1 MKGLKIIINL
11 NYELFIAKRIIAGKK
26 YKNSISSPIIKI
38 AITAIALGIIIML
51 IAVATGAG
59 LQYKI
64 RDKMAGFKGHIQI
77 VNYDANN
84 SDVSTTAI
92 KKHQDFYPTFK
103 NIEGIKNVQIFA
115 NKAGILRTKT
125 DFEGII
131 FKGVSTDYDWS
142 FFKEYMVEGIVP
154 DFNQSRTREVL
165 LSQTIMNRLQLKLN
179 DTILATFIKTV
190 DSKLPSNKKYIIS
203 GIYNTGFLQF
213 DKSMMIGDIRE
224 VQKLNK
230 WTENEVGGFEV
241 LLDNFDEVEEKG
253 EAVYNS
259 ISATLNSKT
268 IVNAY
273 PNVFD
278 WIELF
283 DNNVWF
289 IIAIMILI
297 AGINMITAL
306 LVLILERVQMIG
318 VLKALGSNNTS
329 IRKIFLYNATYLIL
343 KGLFWGNIIGLAIIG
358 LQYYFKIITLNPE
371 TYYVSTMPVYISFT
385 AILLLNIGTL
395 ILCFLMLIIPSF
407 IITKISPSK
416 SIKFA

>member
-1 MKGLKIIINL
+1 M

-92 KKHQDFYPTFK
+92 KKNQDFYPKFK
-103 NIEGIKNVQIFA
+103 NIEGIRNVQIFA

-142 FFKEYMVEGIVP
+142 FFKEYLVEGVVP
-154 DFNQSRTREVL
+154 DFNQPRTREVL
-165 LSQTIMNRLQLKLN
+165 LSETIINRLQLKLN

-190 DSKLPSNKKYIIS
+190 NSKLPSNKKYIIS
-203 GIYNTGFLQF
+203 GIYSTGFLQF

-241 LLDNFDEVEEKG
+241 LLDNFEEVDEKG

-343 KGLFWGNIIGLAIIG
+343 KGLFWGNIIGLFIIFI
-358 LQYYFKIITLNPE
+358 QHYFKIITLNPE

-395 ILCFLMLIIPSF
+395 ILCFLMLIIPSI

>member
-1 MKGLKIIINL
+1 M

-51 IAVATGAG
+51 ISVATAAG

-77 VNYDANN
+77 VNYDFNN
-84 SDVSTTAI
+84 SDVSTTPV
-92 KKHQDFYPTFK
+92 KKEQDFYPKF
-103 NIEGIKNVQIFA
+103 NDIDGIKNVQVFA
-115 NKAGILRTKT
+115 NKAGILRTENS
-125 DFEGII
+125 FEGIV
-131 FKGVSTDYDWS
+131 FKGVSTDYDWG
-142 FFKEYMVEGIVP
+142 FFKDYLVEGTIP
-154 DFNQSRTREVL
+154 DFNQQRVRDVL
-165 LSQTIMNRLQLKLN
+165 LSQTIVNRLQLKLN
-179 DTILATFIKTV
+179 DTILATFIKTTE
-190 DSKLPSNKKYIIS
+190 SKLPSNKKYVIV
-203 GIYNTGFLQF
+203 GIYNTGLAEF
-213 DKSMMIGDIRE
+213 DNSMMIGDIRE

-241 LLDNFDEVEEKG
+241 LLDDFDSIEEKG
-253 EAVYNS
+253 REIYS
-259 ISATLNSKT
+259 EIGLTLNKKT
-268 IVNAY
+268 IVDSY

-278 WIELF
+278 WIKLF

-289 IIAIMILI
+289 IIIIMIVV

-318 VLKALGSNNTS
+318 ILKALGSTNAS
-329 IRKIFLYNATYLIL
+329 IRKVFLYNASYLIL
-343 KGLFWGNIIGLAIIG
+343 KGLFWGNIIGLSIIG
-358 LQYYFKIITLNPE
+358 IQYFFKIITLNPE
-371 TYYVSTMPVYISFT
+371 TYYVSIMPVYISFT

-395 ILCFLMLIIPSF
+395 VLCFLMLIIPSY
-407 IITKISPSK
+407 IITKINPSK

>member
-1 MKGLKIIINL
+1 L

-92 KKHQDFYPTFK
+92 KKNQDFYPMFK
-103 NIEGIKNVQIFA
+103 NIEGIRNVQIFA

-142 FFKEYMVEGIVP
+142 FFKEYLVEGVVP
-154 DFNQSRTREVL
+154 NFNQPRTREVL
-165 LSQTIMNRLQLKLN
+165 LSQTIINRLQLKLN

-190 DSKLPSNKKYIIS
+190 NSKLPSNKKYIIS

-213 DKSMMIGDIRE
+213 DKSIMIGDIRE

-241 LLDNFDEVEEKG
+241 LLDDFDEVEEKG

-259 ISATLNSKT
+259 IGATLNSKT

-343 KGLFWGNIIGLAIIG
+343 KGLFWGNIIGLSIIFI
-358 LQYYFKIITLNPE
+358 QHYFKIITLNPE

-395 ILCFLMLIIPSF
+395 VLCFLMLIIPSF

>member
-1 MKGLKIIINL
+1 M

-77 VNYDANN
+77 MNYDANN
-84 SDVSTTAI
+84 SDVSTRAI
-92 KKHQDFYPTFK
+92 KKNQDFYPTFK
-103 NIEGIKNVQIFA
+103 NLEGIKNVQVFA

-142 FFKEYMVEGIVP
+142 FFTEYLVEGRVP
-154 DFNQSRTREVL
+154 DFNQRRTREVL
-165 LSQTIMNRLQLKLN
+165 LSQTIIDRLQLKLN

-190 DSKLPSNKKYIIS
+190 NSKLPSNKKYIVT

-241 LLDNFDEVEEKG
+241 LLYNFDEIDEK
-253 EAVYNS
+253 EKQVYNS
-259 ISATLNSKT
+259 ISATLNSKS
-268 IVNAY
+268 IVDAY

-278 WIELF
+278 WIQLF

-318 VLKALGSNNTS
+318 ILKALGSNNTS
-329 IRKIFLYNATYLIL
+329 IRKIFLYNASYLIL
-343 KGLFWGNIIGLAIIG
+343 KGLFYGNIIGLLIIG
-358 LQYYFKIITLNPE
+358 IQYFFKIITLNPE
-371 TYYVSTMPVYISFT
+371 IYYVATMPVYISFT
-385 AILLLNIGTL
+385 AILFLNIGTL
-395 ILCFLMLIIPSF
+395 ILCFLMLIIPSY
-407 IITKISPSK
+407 IITKIRPSK